1 MTRLLRA
8 AFLAALFAILFARS
22 AQAFEPFTIR
32 DIRIEGIQRIEAG
45 TIFSYL
51 PVKVGERMTDEK
63 AAAAIK
69 ALFGTGFFR
78 DVRLDTQGNVL
89 VVTVD
94 ERPAIASIEFSGMK
108 EFDKDQV
115 KKSLREVGFQEG
127 RIFDRAML
135 DQAEQ
140 ELKRQYLG

>member
-8 AFLAALFAILFARS
+8 ALFALLFAQS
-22 AQAFEPFTIR
+22 AWAFDPFVIS

-63 AAAAIK
+63 AAAAIR

-78 DVRLDTQGNVL
+78 DVRLDVQGSVL
-89 VVTVD
+89 VVTVE

-108 EFDKDQV
+108 EFDKEVV
-115 KKSLREVGFQEG
+115 KKSLREV
-127 RIFDRAML
+127 
-135 DQAEQ
+135 
-140 ELKRQYLG
+140 